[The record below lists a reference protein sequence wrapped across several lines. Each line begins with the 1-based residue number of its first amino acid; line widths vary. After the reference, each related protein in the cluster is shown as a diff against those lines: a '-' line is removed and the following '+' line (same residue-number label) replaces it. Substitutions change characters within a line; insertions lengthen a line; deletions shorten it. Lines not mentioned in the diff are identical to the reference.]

1 MADIGL
7 TAPESYPW
15 HQSLWQRLEHLANR
29 NLLPHALMLTGPSGI
44 GKEEFLQDWIAR
56 LVCDE
61 SAGDYRPCGECDR
74 CRQHQTG
81 SYPDCMVLTPE
92 PASRRVF
99 TAYPAQKSQQ
109 QSTTRKTPRTVIG
122 IDQVR
127 ELIDKLT
134 QSGHY
139 GGLKIAVILP
149 AEAMN
154 REAAN
159 ALLKILEEP
168 PQGCLI
174 ILLTERP
181 LKLLATIRSRCQ
193 RIDFPAPS
201 RAEVG
206 QWLGSDY
213 DPGEVD
219 SALQLTGGAPRHAR
233 ELLKS
238 GELKAW
244 LEPIEHLSELASGS
258 GTVAQI
264 AGRWEKLDRPD
275 LTNRLQIWLRLLIG
289 SWAGLDSV
297 GGEPL
302 GKHLRVQKERV
313 NLAGLWQLVDLLG
326 RYVSSEKI
334 VLNKRLMWEEFL
346 LCWQGQCLKTN
357 QNKR

>member
-1 MADIGL
+1 MADIG
-7 TAPESYPW
+7 SSVSKHYPW
-15 HQSLWQRLEHLANR
+15 HRSLRHRLEQLVN
-29 NLLPHALMLTGPSGI
+29 NNQLPHALMLAGPGGI

-56 LVCDE
+56 LVCSETGADH
-61 SAGDYRPCGECDR
+61 SPCGECDR
-74 CRQHQTG
+74 CRQHLTG

-92 PASRRVF
+92 PANRRVF
-99 TAYPAQKSQQ
+99 TAYPPQKSQL
-109 QSTTRKTPRTVIG
+109 QSSTRKTPRTIIG

-127 ELIDKLT
+127 ELIEKLT

-139 GGLKIAVILP
+139 GGLKIAVVLP

-168 PQGCLI
+168 PEGCLI

-193 RIDFPAPS
+193 RIDFPAPNRS
-201 RAEVG
+201 EVG
-206 QWLGSDY
+206 QWLGSEY
-213 DPGEVD
+213 D
-219 SALQLTGGAPRHAR
+219 SAEVNSALLLTGGAPRHAR
-233 ELLKS
+233 ELLAS
-238 GELKAW
+238 GELKTW
-244 LEPIEHLSELASGS
+244 LQPIEHLSELANGS
-258 GTVAQI
+258 GNIAQI
-264 AGRWEKLDRPD
+264 AGRWEKLERPE
-275 LTNRLQIWLRLLIG
+275 LTIRLQIWLRLLIG
-289 SWAGLDSV
+289 NFAGLDSI
-297 GGEPL
+297 EDQLL